1 VNTPYQE
8 ALGSTLISRGIRE
21 RIILVAVTM
30 SDRNDDQTQE
40 SLDELAQLID
50 TAGAYEVA
58 RITQRRD
65 SPDSAYYI
73 GKGKAE
79 ELKELCLALDSDT
92 VVFDNE
98 LSPGQQ
104 YNLEKLLGR
113 TALDRTAV
121 ILDIFAQNAH
131 TLEGKAQVELALL
144 RYRLPRIRRGAKAGL
159 SQQAGG
165 IGARGPGETKL
176 EVDRRRIS
184 ERISRLDRELDG
196 LQKTRQ
202 EQRKSRGR
210 SGLGAVAIVGY
221 TNAGKSSVL
230 NRLTSA
236 GVLVENRL
244 FATLDP
250 TTRRLALPGGEPVLL
265 SDTVGFVRRLPH
277 GLIEAFKSTL
287 EVASASDLLVHV
299 VDASAFDPNGQII
312 AVREVLA
319 EIGADKVPEL
329 LVINKSD
336 LDPDSAKRLV
346 HEHRGA
352 VAFSAVTGEGL
363 NDLLLAIGDRMRAL
377 TTVIEL
383 LIPYDRGDIV
393 ATVHR
398 EGEVVSTS
406 NEETAMRIRA
416 RLADASVGRLSEFV
430 VTQ

>member
-1 VNTPYQE
+1 MNTPYQE

-21 RIILVAVTM
+21 RSILVAVTL
-30 SDRNDDQTQE
+30 SDRTDDETQE

-50 TAGAYEVA
+50 TAGADEVA

-104 YNLEKLLGR
+104 FNLEKLLGR

-165 IGARGPGETKL
+165 IGTRGPGETKL
-176 EVDRRRIS
+176 EVDRRRIG
-184 ERISRLDRELDG
+184 ERISRLDRELDN

-202 EQRKSRGR
+202 EQRKGRER
-210 SGLGAVAIVGY
+210 SGLGSVAIVGY
-221 TNAGKSSVL
+221 TNAGKSSLL

-287 EVASASDLLVHV
+287 EVAVNSDLLVHV
-299 VDASAFDPNGQII
+299 VDASAVDPNGQIA

-336 LDPDSAKRLV
+336 LDPDEAKRLV
-346 HEHRGA
+346 YEHQGS
-352 VAFSAVTGEGL
+352 VSFSAMTGEGL

-398 EGEVVSTS
+398 EGEVVSTA
-406 NEETAMRIRA
+406 NEDNGMRVRA
-416 RLADASVGRLSEFV
+416 RLADASAGRLSEFV
-430 VTQ
+430 VVK

>member
-1 VNTPYQE
+1 MNTPYQE

-30 SDRNDDQTQE
+30 SDRNDDDTQE

-299 VDASAFDPNGQII
+299 VDASAVDPNGQII

-352 VAFSAVTGEGL
+352 VAFSAFTGDGL

-430 VTQ
+430 VAQ